1 MWIRITEL
9 VLLLLII
16 CATWWIW
23 RRSIGANLHTII
35 RQVLCAL
42 SAYGVAYLSWHMMQ
56 HTSAGLP
63 LQLTTVL
70 IVGIMAYAGPIWL
83 TRRVC
88 SNREPTSWRWANHI
102 GNALLILLFLGG
114 LLFVADVCAAL
125 LTKGEWAKV
134 VSQNTF
140 LMNRLIASHTPDE
153 EQQLQSIIDQQNQL
167 LSGLATQFQSTR
179 QYVYD
184 ATGLSGFLDQ
194 FEMVRQI
201 ASLSGNERAWL
212 VNQNKSLKALMSHPD
227 VLAAVQNE
235 HVNELMDQIVDG
247 DITAVYALGQHPQ
260 VIQLI
265 DNKTL
270 HKLIANIDLKEIL
283 KQLENRK
290 AEDFT
295 AAAEVWHLKS
305 MSKETNLEAAMTSTE
320 GWTADTNGNNQLQWQ
335 TGTQYGIAVTQYTVT
350 EPITTAISLQTD
362 GQPEVWL
369 EDQPVELHQT
379 DTNWIAILALTPDQ
393 NRLSIVIDFRRVQTV
408 KECHINVIEK

>member
-1 MWIRITEL
+1 
-9 VLLLLII
+9 
-16 CATWWIW
+16 
-23 RRSIGANLHTII
+23 
-35 RQVLCAL
+35 
-42 SAYGVAYLSWHMMQ
+42 
-56 HTSAGLP
+56 
-63 LQLTTVL
+63 
-70 IVGIMAYAGPIWL
+70 
-83 TRRVC
+83 
-88 SNREPTSWRWANHI
+88 
-102 GNALLILLFLGG
+102 LILLFLGG